1 MPEREGFVM
10 RILVAEDDIT
20 SRILLEEFLG
30 QWGYEVTVASNGR
43 EVMEMVD
50 SGLTASIVL
59 LDWMMPDVSGID
71 VCRYIR
77 EKQAAGQYTYIVFV
91 TAKSDK
97 SDIEEGFQAGAD
109 DYMTKPIDA
118 DVLHYRLEAAHR
130 IIKYEEK
137 LSEYAHKMETL
148 AEQRAQKLVQ
158 SERLS
163 TVGQLSA
170 GIAHEINNP
179 VTFISGNIQIMRECW
194 PANEA
199 ALKAFLE
206 NEPGELANKARML
219 LQETPKM
226 IESILSGTKRISTIV
241 SSLNAYACQ
250 RKGTKRV
257 VDANAIIDESLQLCR
272 NKLKYHVEVE
282 RHFDGQ
288 EMNIVAAPQQIQQ
301 VIVNLMVN
309 TADALNRPGIKG
321 RLIITTDRP
330 SDHKVRLRF
339 RDTGP
344 GLPEGMCHK
353 VWDPFFTTKTSPD
366 VTGLGLSIARGIV
379 TEHGGTITAQN
390 AEEGGAEFTIVL
402 PAAPSEGDE
411 AI

>member
-1 MPEREGFVM
+1 M
-10 RILVAEDDIT
+10 RVLIAEDDIT
-20 SRILLEEFLG
+20 SQMLLKELL
-30 QWGYEVTVASNGR
+30 QTWDYKVNTASNGR
-43 EVMEMVD
+43 EVMDMVD
-50 SGLTASIVL
+50 KGLAISIVL
-59 LDWMMPDVSGID
+59 LDWMMPDVTGIE

-77 EKQAAGQYTYIVFV
+77 EKQRTGQYTYIVFV

-97 SDIEEGFQAGAD
+97 DDIEEGFRAGAD
-109 DYMTKPIDA
+109 DYITKPIVA

-130 IIKYEEK
+130 IIQYEER
-137 LSEYAHKMETL
+137 LSEYAHQMESI

-179 VTFISGNIQIMRECW
+179 VTFITGNIQIMRECW

-206 NEPGELANKARML
+206 NEPGDLADKARLL

-226 IESILSGTKRISTIV
+226 IDSILSGTKRISTIV
-241 SSLNAYACQ
+241 SSLNAYACNQ
-250 RKGTKRV
+250 KGIKRV
-257 VDANAIIDESLQLCR
+257 VDANAIIDEALQLCR
-272 NKLKYHVEVE
+272 NELKYHVEVE
-282 RHFDGQ
+282 RNTDDR
-288 EMNIVAAPQQIQQ
+288 EVNILAAPQQIQQ
-301 VIVNLMVN
+301 VMVNLMVN
-309 TADALNRPGIKG
+309 TADVLKRPGKKG

-330 SDHKVRLRF
+330 SDDTVRLRF

-344 GLPEGMCHK
+344 GLPEELGHK
-353 VWDPFFTTKTSPD
+353 IWDPFFTTKTTPD
-366 VTGLGLSIARGIV
+366 ATGLGLSIARGII

-390 AEEGGAEFTIVL
+390 AKGGGAEFTIIL
-402 PAAPSEGDE
+402 PAAPTEEDE
-411 AI
+411 AS